1 MVRILFVCTGNTC
14 RSPMA
19 EAILKSMQ
27 IPGMEVRSA
36 GVFAI
41 DGSDASINTR
51 KVLEENEISHSHRSS
66 MLTPELVE
74 WATYILTMTSGHKQ
88 TVISMYP
95 EAGRKTFTLKE
106 FAGASENLDI
116 NDPFGGSIE
125 IYRKAYEEIYE
136 NIKKITGK
144 LNKETE
150 QTD

>member
-1 MVRILFVCTGNTC
+1 
-14 RSPMA
+14 MA

-27 IPGMEVRSA
+27 IPGVEVRSA

-51 KVLEENEISHSHRSS
+51 KVLEEKEISHSHRSS

-95 EAGRKTFTLKE
+95 EWGGTFTLKE

-125 IYRKAYEEIYE
+125 I
-136 NIKKITGK
+136 TGK
-144 LNKETE
+144 HMKKYTRILKK
-150 QTD
+150 